1 MLFFILNIE
10 SIFQFIIAQVFDSGT
25 SPIVW
30 FLVAA
35 LLVFILVFYRT
46 NSKLRSSHEAYKENE
61 ERFRQLSNLTFEGI
75 VIHKKG
81 VMLDSNESFC
91 RMFGYSFEELKNE
104 NVVEKIVHPDD
115 KYIVEEKVREQT
127 TKPYEV
133 RCITKSGNVI
143 PVEIESR
150 NVKLKGDSV
159 RVAALRDIT
168 ERQKQK
174 QLIEKE
180 QWLFTILMSNVPD
193 SIYFKDHQSKF
204 IRVNKNTA
212 KKFGVENPD
221 ELIGKSDF
229 DFFDDEH
236 AHPAYKDEQEILRTK
251 KPIIGKV
258 EKETWKNGKTAW
270 VSTTKLPLID
280 NENKVHGTFGITR
293 DITALKQAEEESRNE
308 KEKFEL
314 LFELVPSG
322 VFTVDSKKTITSWN
336 KMAEK
341 ITGFSAGEVV
351 GENCDICSM
360 EPCDHLCGLFESSMK
375 KPVVNAECTLK
386 TKDGNVITVA
396 KNIDLIKD
404 NNGEIVG
411 GVESFVDI
419 SERKRYEEK
428 IKQINSELE
437 ESNKSKDRFFSII
450 AHDLRNPF
458 ITLLG
463 FTEMMIEDYEDLS
476 DQEKTEY
483 LREMNKTS
491 KTSYELLDNLLQ
503 WSRAQTGRIKFDP
516 ETINFNEIL
525 QSTFDLVQKTA
536 DLKNIELNSA
546 LKEEIWLHADSD
558 MVTIIIRNLITN
570 ALKFTRRGGLIKV
583 DVIKE
588 DKFCKISVMDNGIGI
603 SPERKD
609 KILKIDSTS
618 STDGTDGEKGSGLGL
633 VLTQEFVKKHG
644 GEIWIESE
652 IDKGTTFYFTLPLS
666 TDLYSK
672 KNEFESYG

>member
-1 MLFFILNIE
+1 MLYFILNIG
-10 SIFQFIIAQVFDSGT
+10 SIFQFIIVQVFDSGT
-25 SPIVW
+25 SPVVW
-30 FLVAA
+30 FLLAA

-46 NSKLRSSHEAYKENE
+46 NSKLRSSREAYKENE

-91 RMFGYSFEELKNE
+91 RMFGYSFEELKHS

-115 KYIVEEKVREQT
+115 KHIVEEKVREQT

-168 ERQKQK
+168 ERQEQE

-229 DFFDDEH
+229 DFFDDDH
-236 AHPAYKDEQEILRTK
+236 AKPAYEDEREIIQTK

-270 VSTTKLPLID
+270 VSTTKLPLVD
-280 NENKVHGTFGITR
+280 KENKVHGTFGITR
-293 DITALKQAEEESRNE
+293 DITALKKAEEKSRNE

-341 ITGFSAGEVV
+341 ITGFSAEDVV
-351 GENCDICSM
+351 GENCSICSM
-360 EPCDHLCGLFESSMK
+360 EPCEHLCGLFEDSLK

-386 TKDGNVITVA
+386 TKNGNTITVA

-404 NNGEIVG
+404 NNGEIIG

-428 IKQINSELE
+428 IKQINNELE

-476 DQEKTEY
+476 DQEKIEY

-503 WSRAQTGRIKFDP
+503 WSRAQTGRIKFEP
-516 ETINFNEIL
+516 EKINLNEIL
-525 QSTFDLVQKTA
+525 QSTFELVKKTA
-536 DLKNIELNSA
+536 DLKNIEISTS
-546 LKEEIWLHADSD
+546 LKDEIWLHADSD

-570 ALKFTRRGGLIKV
+570 ALKFTRHGGQIKV
-583 DVIKE
+583 DASKE
-588 DKFCKISVMDNGIGI
+588 DKFCKISVIDNGIGI
-603 SPERKD
+603 SPERID

-618 STDGTDGEKGSGLGL
+618 STDGTEGEKGTGLGL

-652 IDKGTTFYFTLPLS
+652 LDKGTTFNFTLPLS
-666 TDLYSK
+666 TDLHSM
-672 KNEFESYG
+672 KNETENYG